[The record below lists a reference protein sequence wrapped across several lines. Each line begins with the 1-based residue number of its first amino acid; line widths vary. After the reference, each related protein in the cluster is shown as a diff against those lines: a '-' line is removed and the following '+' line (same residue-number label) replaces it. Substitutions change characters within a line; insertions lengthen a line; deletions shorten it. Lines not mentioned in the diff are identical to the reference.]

1 MNEKMKYVDIMN
13 IEHAYIERNDSIYF
27 IPSYIGICNSFE
39 SISND
44 DCYDWIPKENYF
56 IFTFNDK
63 NNNNNYESTCI
74 IEWKYYFLFLCNSQQ
89 SSSFNSSSNNIT
101 TIMITNEYKLQLFN
115 LMSNVFLLFL
125 FLYF

>member
-1 MNEKMKYVDIMN
+1 MNGKMKYVDIMN

-63 NNNNNYESTCI
+63 NNNNYESTCI

-101 TIMITNEYKLQLFN
+101 TIMITNEYKLQLYN

>member
-1 MNEKMKYVDIMN
+1 MNGKMKYVDIMN

-89 SSSFNSSSNNIT
+89 SSFNSSNNNT